1 MRFLVTCT
9 LFFVAVLTLPCA
21 AQFSDYFPPT
31 SGPGSELTSLRV
43 AYRDAAASRQACQQ
57 ASENIEPQAATYCAK
72 AMKDEA
78 DFKSLCAKHQGK
90 NLPGVQALCEPGN
103 P

>member
-1 MRFLVTCT
+1 MRFLLPST
-9 LFFVAVLTLPCA
+9 LFFLAVLTLPCA
-21 AQFSDYFPPT
+21 AQFSDYYPPT

-43 AYRDAAASRQACQQ
+43 AYRDAAVSHQACQQ
-57 ASENIEPQAATYCAK
+57 ANQDGDQQAAAYCAK

-78 DFKSLCAKHQGK
+78 EFKSLCTKHQGK
-90 NLPGVQALCEPGN
+90 NIPGVQALCEPSN